1 MLSVEVC
8 RTQAG
13 IEAVAQ
19 ALQQPHS
26 WEQLTFV
33 LVAANSQQDVLLW
46 DLKASAE
53 HGFEVGFTTALSEAG
68 HLSSTGHLHTKYH
81 VGTGQA

>member
-1 MLSVEVC
+1 MC
-8 RTQAG
+8 RVSSLLPG
-13 IEAVAQ
+13 W
-19 ALQQPHS
+19 P
-26 WEQLTFV
+26 WY